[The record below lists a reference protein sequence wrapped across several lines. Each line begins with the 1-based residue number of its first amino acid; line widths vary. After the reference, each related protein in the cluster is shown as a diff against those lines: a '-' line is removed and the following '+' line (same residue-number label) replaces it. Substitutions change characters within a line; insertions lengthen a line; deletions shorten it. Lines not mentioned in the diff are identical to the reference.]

1 MTLEEFAKDAGCVV
15 FEMHSDDAKGWGGKF
30 AYFEKGH
37 ERFRTCGFRTPA
49 AAYKSFMA
57 DTFGEQ
63 ATKAIIKL
71 LKKTEK
77 VK

>member
-15 FEMHSDDAKGWGGKF
+15 STFDEPNWGGKWQ
-30 AYFEKGH
+30 YHHKDSPNC
-37 ERFRTCGFRTPA
+37 RWRGFRTES
-49 AAYKSFMA
+49 AAYKGFLEG
-57 DTFGEQ
+57 TFGEQ

-77 VK
+77 CK

>member
-15 FEMHSDDAKGWGGKF
+15 FEMHPDDAAWHGGR
-30 AYFEKGH
+30 YGYYEKGRPH
-37 ERFRTCGFRTPA
+37 VRNYGYRTPA
-49 AAYKSFMA
+49 SACKDFMSQVY
-57 DTFGEQ
+57 GEQ

-77 VK
+77 CE